1 MGRATE
7 WEKEEKR
14 WTKRGRKGQKLDETE
29 RLESQG
35 GGINDNERVISL

>member
-1 MGRATE
+1 MRRATE

-14 WTKRGRKGQKLDETE
+14 WTKRVRKGQKLDEME